1 MAGGVGFR
9 VFFFLCGEYRTI
21 CCVVFVC
28 LLLATAGGTR
38 TACGMGTDTST
49 AHASGSVVVVVTVAA
64 DTSTAHAGRSV
75 RGRYSSSTS
84 TAGTSVTTM
93 VLPLCRKSTAGGTAA
108 TSSTD
113 TTGRVEG
120 VHTTTAQTV
129 RSMSGHTAVV
139 AATTSTSRRMTTSS
153 RSTTITTLLGQS
165 TSTKSRSRGKSTGT
179 NGGTDHTDHT
189 NLRLESRASGKKQA
203 KKKNGMRN
211 ANGTST

>member
-129 RSMSGHTAVV
+129 RSMSSGHTV

-153 RSTTITTLLGQS
+153 RNTNITLGQS

-189 NLRLESRASGKKQA
+189 NLRLEAAEHRREEQEKLG
-203 KKKNGMRN
+203 
-211 ANGTST
+211 